1 MKICVIGGGS
11 TYTPE
16 LVEGFIQNFEHLSLK
31 QLTLMDTSAER
42 LAVVGALAERMV
54 KAAGQPF
61 QLELTPELTRAV
73 AGADFVITQIRV
85 GGQQARH
92 EDTVL
97 ALEHGVIGQ
106 ETTGVVGFAKALR
119 TIPVLLKVSQEMREH
134 APGAMLINFTNP
146 AGLVTEALLKYGGVN
161 CIGLCNSPIGTQ
173 MALAKRYAVPAE
185 SIVLDYVGLNHFAWI
200 RGVTIAG
207 RDVLDEVM
215 ADMLA
220 RVPANI
226 PPLEYHRDF
235 LAALRMIPSSY
246 LRYFYLQHE
255 TLEHLQQQ
263 PQTRAQE
270 VMAIEATLLEKYRR
284 PELSEK
290 PAELEKRGGAYYSTA
305 AVALIRAIA
314 TDAGER
320 HIINVRNGSALPDLP
335 EESVVEVPSIVDAG
349 GAKPLAMGRLEP
361 SIRGWLQLLKSYEV
375 LAVEAAVEQSY
386 HKALLAL
393 SCHPLVPSVNKA
405 RLLIAAINDK
415 YRLGLH

>member
-16 LVEGFIQNFEHLSLK
+16 LVEGFIQNFERLPLK
-31 QLTLMDTSAER
+31 QLTLMDISAER
-42 LAVVGALAERMV
+42 LTVVGGLAERMV
-54 KAAGQPF
+54 KVAGRPF
-61 QLELTPELTRAV
+61 ALELTPELTSAV
-73 AGADFVITQIRV
+73 AGADFVITQVRV

-119 TIPVLLKVSQEMREH
+119 TIPMLLKVSQEMRAH

-146 AGLVTEALLKYGGVN
+146 AGLVTEALLKYGGVR

-173 MALAKRYAVPAE
+173 MALAKRYAVPAS

-207 RDVLDEVM
+207 REVLDEVM
-215 ADMLA
+215 ADL
-220 RVPANI
+220 
-226 PPLEYHRDF
+226 LESDLSSLGYHRDF
-235 LAALRMIPSSY
+235 LTALHMIPSSY

-270 VMAIEATLLEKYRR
+270 VMAIEATLLEKYRQ
-284 PELSEK
+284 PQLSEK

-314 TDAGER
+314 TNAGER

-335 EESVVEVPSIVDAG
+335 EESVVEVPAIIDAS

-361 SIRGWLQLLKSYEV
+361 PIRGWLQLLKSYEV
-375 LAVEAAVEQSY
+375 LAVEAAVERSY

>member
-16 LVEGFIQNFEHLSLK
+16 LLEGLIQNFEHLPLK
-31 QLTLMDTSAER
+31 QLMLMDISAER
-42 LAVVGALAERMV
+42 LRVVGGLAERMV
-54 KAAGQPF
+54 RAAGQPF
-61 QLELTPELTRAV
+61 ALELTPDLTKAV

-92 EDTVL
+92 DDTVL
-97 ALEHGVIGQ
+97 ALAHGVIGQ

-119 TIPVLLKVSQEMREH
+119 TIPVLLKVSHEIRAH

-146 AGLVTEALLKYGGVN
+146 AGLVTEALVKHGGVR

-173 MALAKRYAVPAE
+173 MALAKRYAVPAA
-185 SIVLDYVGLNHFAWI
+185 SILLDYVGINHFAWI

-207 RDVLDEVM
+207 REVMDEVM
-215 ADMLA
+215 ADLLA
-220 RVPANI
+220 KVPANI
-226 PPLEYHRDF
+226 PPLEYHHDF

-255 TLEHLQQQ
+255 TLEQLQQQ
-263 PQTRAQE
+263 TQTRAQE
-270 VMAIEATLLEKYRR
+270 VMAIEATLLEKYQQ
-284 PELSEK
+284 PQLSEK

-305 AVALIRAIA
+305 AVALIRAMV
-314 TDAGER
+314 TNAGER

-335 EESVVEVPSIVDAG
+335 EESVVEVPAIVDAS

-361 SIRGWLQLLKSYEV
+361 SIRGWLQLLKSYEI
-375 LAVEAAVEQSY
+375 LAVEAAVEQSF

-405 RLLIAAINDK
+405 RLLIAALNEK